1 LGIDWISH
9 SPLLQVVLALLA
21 GGVGLPIPE
30 ELALVTAG
38 YWLSRQA
45 VAPALLI
52 PAAIAAV
59 LAGDLML
66 YFAGRGGR
74 ALGGARRRVG
84 AERLARLERAFAR
97 HGAKLLLVGRFV
109 PGLRSA
115 LLIAAGAARMPL
127 FRLALC
133 DGSAAL
139 VGAAGWI
146 ALGYRL
152 GPELAR
158 ARVIADRAHLVMA
171 VVAVVILIVVVS
183 WQKSWR
189 EVSAPTPTPNP
200 SVSQPGYNDEA

>member
-1 LGIDWISH
+1 
-9 SPLLQVVLALLA
+9 LLQVVVALLA
-21 GGVGLPIPE
+21 GGVGLPVPE

-38 YWLSRQA
+38 YWLSRHA
-45 VAPALLI
+45 VAPAIMI

-66 YFAGRGGR
+66 YLAGRGSL
-74 ALGGARRRVG
+74 ALGGARRRLG
-84 AERLARLERAFAR
+84 AARLERLERAFAR
-97 HGAKLLLVGRFV
+97 HGAKLFLVGRFV

-115 LLIAAGAARMPL
+115 LLVAAGAARMPL
-127 FRLALC
+127 GRLAAC

-139 VGAAGWI
+139 VGSAGWI

-158 ARVIADRAHLVMA
+158 ARVIADRAHLA
-171 VVAVVILIVVVS
+171 IAIVAAVILIVVVS

-189 EVSAPTPTPNP
+189 EVSASTPTVNP
-200 SVSQPGYNDEA
+200 HVSQPGYNDEA

>member
-1 LGIDWISH
+1 
-9 SPLLQVVLALLA
+9 LQVVVALLA

-38 YWLSRQA
+38 YWLSRHA
-45 VAPALLI
+45 ISPGLLI

-59 LAGDLML
+59 LAGDGML
-66 YFAGRGGR
+66 YLAGRGVLV
-74 ALGGARRRVG
+74 LGGARRRLG
-84 AERLARLERAFAR
+84 AKRLGRLERAFAR

-115 LLIAAGAARMPL
+115 LLVAAGAARMSPW
-127 FRLALC
+127 RLLAC

-139 VGAAGWI
+139 VGVAGWM

-158 ARVIADRAHLVMA
+158 ARVIADRAHIVLL
-171 VVAVVILIVVVS
+171 ILAAIGIIVVVS

-189 EVSAPTPTPNP
+189 EVSPSTPTVNP
-200 SVSQPGYNDEA
+200 HVSQPGYNDEA